1 MPTIGEHQNLLYLYD
16 LPKEETNSTK
26 LAMIFKEKAG
36 VIIGPR
42 PQIRRDIT
50 RPFYSGIV
58 KIEKL
63 EDFEVACQKMRYF
76 EIDSADGKKKQCR
89 ALQFDKQLLGTNKE
103 KLMSHNVF
111 IRAIPKDMKLETME
125 QEFEKYGKIKSLK
138 ISFNAD
144 HSSRGY
150 GFICFQEEESA
161 TKAVAACGNSE
172 VMKAAKFEPKDS
184 KKISR
189 KLNNNLYF
197 KNIPADYSDAQ
208 VKEIFAPFG
217 TIKSLVLMKNDKVEN
232 SQYGFVCFDD
242 EKGVNKEYG
251 PECCQNAI
259 TELNNRVVGKDAKD
273 AEIKLYVRHAL
284 KKTERQMEKTRD
296 TIRYKASKKRCNLYV
311 KNFPTTWTQDDLT
324 NLFQQYGEIEKIR
337 LEKGQTGNSY
347 AFVCFKQPD
356 AAATAKSTLH
366 NQTYDGKVLII
377 NHYEIKE
384 VRDQQIQEIKDKSD
398 FEKYKAQQSGGFQWN
413 DLSSQPHLTQIIQQ
427 LLGLIQQNEAMN
439 MRMNQGERNM
449 GRGNYQGGRRPYQQ
463 Q

>member
-1 MPTIGEHQNLLYLYD
+1 MPPTIGEHQNLLYLYD
-16 LPKEETNSTK
+16 LPKEDTSSTK
-26 LAMIFKEKAG
+26 LCMIFKEKAG
-36 VIIGPR
+36 IIIGPR

-58 KIEKL
+58 KIDKL
-63 EDFEVACQKMRYF
+63 EDFEAACQKMRYF
-76 EIDSADGKKKQCR
+76 EIDGADGQKKQCR

-103 KLMSHNVF
+103 KLQSHNIF
-111 IRAIPKDMKLETME
+111 IRSIPKDMKLENME
-125 QEFEKYGKIKSLK
+125 KEFEKYGKIKSLK

-144 HSSRGY
+144 HTSRGY
-150 GFICFQEEESA
+150 GFICFQEEDSA
-161 TKAVAACGNSE
+161 AKAVKACENNE

-184 KKISR
+184 KKVTR

-197 KNIPADYSDAQ
+197 KNVPTDMTDAQ
-208 VKEIFAPFG
+208 VRELFKPFG
-217 TIKSLVLMKNDKVEN
+217 TIKSLFLNKNERVEN
-232 SQYGFVCFDD
+232 SQFGFVCYDD

-259 TELNNRVVGKDAKD
+259 TELNGRVLGKDAKGQ
-273 AEIKLYVRHAL
+273 EIKLYIRHAL
-284 KKTERQMEKTRD
+284 KKAERQIEKTRE

-311 KNFPTTWTQDDLT
+311 KNFPTNWTQEDLT
-324 NLFQQYGEIEKIR
+324 NLFQQYGEIEKVR

-356 AAATAKSTLH
+356 AAATAKQTLH

-413 DLSSQPHLTQIIQQ
+413 DLSTQPHLTQIIQ
-427 LLGLIQQNEAMN
+427 
-439 MRMNQGERNM
+439 
-449 GRGNYQGGRRPYQQ
+449 
-463 Q
+463 

>member
-1 MPTIGEHQNLLYLYD
+1 
-16 LPKEETNSTK
+16 
-26 LAMIFKEKAG
+26 
-36 VIIGPR
+36 
-42 PQIRRDIT
+42 
-50 RPFYSGIV
+50 
-58 KIEKL
+58 
-63 EDFEVACQKMRYF
+63 
-76 EIDSADGKKKQCR
+76 
-89 ALQFDKQLLGTNKE
+89 
-103 KLMSHNVF
+103 
-111 IRAIPKDMKLETME
+111 
-125 QEFEKYGKIKSLK
+125 
-138 ISFNAD
+138 
-144 HSSRGY
+144 
-150 GFICFQEEESA
+150 
-161 TKAVAACGNSE
+161 
-172 VMKAAKFEPKDS
+172 MKAAKFEPKDS

-197 KNIPADYSDAQ
+197 KNIPTDHTQDQ
-208 VKEIFAPFG
+208 VREMFAPFG
-217 TIKSLVLMKNDKVEN
+217 TIKSLVIYKNEKVEN

-242 EKGVNKEYG
+242 KEGVNKEYG

-259 TELNNRVVGKDAKD
+259 TELNNRVVGKDSKD
-273 AEIKLYVRHAL
+273 NEIKLYVRHAL

-311 KNFPTTWTQDDLT
+311 KNFPGTWTQDDLT

-413 DLSSQPHLTQIIQQ
+413 DLSTQPHLTQIIQQ

-449 GRGNYQGGRRPYQQ
+449 GRQNYQGGRRPYQQ
-463 Q
+463 QQNRGGQMGGNQMQQMNQITNMPAAPGQMPGMNAQTRMPPMPMAQQPPVGMPGMPGAPNMATPQQNLTPQQKYMMNAQKLLPSVTERNRYLKDQVGHLIFDYVNMIIGAEKAPKITGMLIELPVQQIKEYLVSFEALQMKVQEANVLLMTPQQE

>member
-1 MPTIGEHQNLLYLYD
+1 
-16 LPKEETNSTK
+16 
-26 LAMIFKEKAG
+26 
-36 VIIGPR
+36 
-42 PQIRRDIT
+42 
-50 RPFYSGIV
+50 
-58 KIEKL
+58 
-63 EDFEVACQKMRYF
+63 
-76 EIDSADGKKKQCR
+76 
-89 ALQFDKQLLGTNKE
+89 
-103 KLMSHNVF
+103 
-111 IRAIPKDMKLETME
+111 ME

-138 ISFNAD
+138 ISFNPD

-161 TKAVAACGNSE
+161 TKAVAACADSE

-197 KNIPADYSDAQ
+197 KNIPTDHSQDQ
-208 VKEIFAPFG
+208 VREMFAPFG
-217 TIKSLVLMKNDKVEN
+217 TIKSLVIYKNEKVEN

-242 EKGVNKEYG
+242 KEGVNKEYG

-259 TELNNRVVGKDAKD
+259 TELNNRVVGKDSKG

-311 KNFPTTWTQDDLT
+311 KNFPGTWTQDDLT

-384 VRDQQIQEIKDKSD
+384 VRDQ
-398 FEKYKAQQSGGFQWN
+398 
-413 DLSSQPHLTQIIQQ
+413 
-427 LLGLIQQNEAMN
+427 
-439 MRMNQGERNM
+439 
-449 GRGNYQGGRRPYQQ
+449 
-463 Q
+463 